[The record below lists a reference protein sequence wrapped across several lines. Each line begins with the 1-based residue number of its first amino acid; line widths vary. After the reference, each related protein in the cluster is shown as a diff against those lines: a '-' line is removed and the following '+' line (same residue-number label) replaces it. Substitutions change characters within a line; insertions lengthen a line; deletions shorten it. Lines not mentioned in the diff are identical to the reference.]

1 MPIKLHEC
9 VCLFL
14 CVMSMCV
21 QCGSPSVGA
30 WKAHPFSRSIHH
42 ANEPHT
48 QLSMIL
54 THNPTLI
61 SPSSHSP
68 VLSTFTPSF
77 LSISGLCKSFH
88 FLTFSCLCPIL
99 YLLVFLSI
107 LYLAEQGPNL
117 HSLWPLWERE
127 RGKFLWPSWW
137 YWRLNPHL
145 SHHLSLPQ
153 MLNTSQIGNRRRKQ
167 YCCQLSLSVCLP
179 LHMIMLFQ
187 AEMFSHISQK
197 IDQSHIF
204 SILLCIS
211 CVFKEHGAPWKWPHY
226 SNHIQKIQFIT
237 KNSHLNIAHIN
248 TRYKSVKA
256 GIVSQ
261 AHMFTLTCKTGRFT
275 SQI

>member
-1 MPIKLHEC
+1 MIFCKLYLFTFLNLLLNFLVFADMIKHFSSTEVQFFVMPIKLSEC

-14 CVMSMCV
+14 CV
-21 QCGSPSVGA
+21 QCGSPLVGA
-30 WKAHPFSRSIHH
+30 RKAHPFSRSIHH
-42 ANEPHT
+42 ANEPYT
-48 QLSMIL
+48 QLSIIL

-88 FLTFSCLCPIL
+88 FLTPLFSCLCPIL
-99 YLLVFLSI
+99 YLLVFLSV

-127 RGKFLWPSWW
+127 RGKFLWLSWW

-145 SHHLSLPQ
+145 SHHLSLSLSLLQ
-153 MLNTSQIGNRRRKQ
+153 MLNTSQTGNRRRKQ

-197 IDQSHIF
+197 NRPESHF
-204 SILLCIS
+204 LHSSL
-211 CVFKEHGAPWKWPHY
+211 
-226 SNHIQKIQFIT
+226 
-237 KNSHLNIAHIN
+237 HL
-248 TRYKSVKA
+248 
-256 GIVSQ
+256 
-261 AHMFTLTCKTGRFT
+261 MCF
-275 SQI
+275 